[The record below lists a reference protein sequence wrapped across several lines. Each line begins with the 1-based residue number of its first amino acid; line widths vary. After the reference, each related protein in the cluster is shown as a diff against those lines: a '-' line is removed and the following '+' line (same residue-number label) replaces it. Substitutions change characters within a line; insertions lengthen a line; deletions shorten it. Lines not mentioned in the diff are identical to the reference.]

1 MQSFSDA
8 RSSVLLHAG
17 SIMDDLIGFCC
28 FCCIIMLT
36 DSKKKNI
43 LVTAAATFYF
53 SALSSFLSLLIP
65 TNVHVLFLF
74 LLILT
79 LFSLAGHGRI
89 GKHRKHPGGRG
100 MAGGQHH
107 HRTNMDKYHPGYF
120 GKVGMRYFHKQQ
132 NHFWKPVLN
141 LDKLWTLV
149 PAENR
154 EKYIASAS
162 ASAAPVIDTLAAG
175 YGKVLGK
182 GRLPNVPVIVKARFV
197 SALAEKKIKAAGG
210 VVELIA

>member
-1 MQSFSDA
+1 MYCQPRISDSTISFYSQKNFLINHQLYL
-8 RSSVLLHAG
+8 RPFYLQPFFILHY
-17 SIMDDLIGFCC
+17 
-28 FCCIIMLT
+28 
-36 DSKKKNI
+36 
-43 LVTAAATFYF
+43 V
-53 SALSSFLSLLIP
+53 FLCDFDI
-65 TNVHVLFLF
+65 NNFF
-74 LLILT
+74 
-79 LFSLAGHGRI
+79 LAGHGRI

>member
-1 MQSFSDA
+1 
-8 RSSVLLHAG
+8 
-17 SIMDDLIGFCC
+17 
-28 FCCIIMLT
+28 
-36 DSKKKNI
+36 
-43 LVTAAATFYF
+43 
-53 SALSSFLSLLIP
+53 
-65 TNVHVLFLF
+65 
-74 LLILT
+74 
-79 LFSLAGHGRI
+79 
-89 GKHRKHPGGRG
+89 
-100 MAGGQHH
+100 
-107 HRTNMDKYHPGYF
+107 MDKYHPGYF

-162 ASAAPVIDTLAAG
+162 TSAAPVIDTLAAG